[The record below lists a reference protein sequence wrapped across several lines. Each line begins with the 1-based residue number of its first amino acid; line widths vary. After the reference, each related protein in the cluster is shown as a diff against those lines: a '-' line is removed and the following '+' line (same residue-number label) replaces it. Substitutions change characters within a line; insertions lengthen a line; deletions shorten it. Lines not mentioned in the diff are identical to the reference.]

1 MEAYNGYKQSFIK
14 DKDKSKIKN
23 KDNKEESSILLS
35 IDIQIDENNSK
46 KFEINSFDEFDKKL
60 NSFCKENNLTESAKK
75 YIIDSIMKQIHR
87 KKYKK
92 CKNKLII

>member
-75 YIIDSIMKQIHR
+75 YIIDSTMKQIHR
-87 KKYKK
+87 KKYRRKF
-92 CKNKLII
+92 